1 MSRFHFRLEA
11 SRTLAEQIF
20 EKVQREFV
28 QELQLWRSM
37 VEAYENQQKIL
48 REALEGQRKISRD
61 RPQELGIWQIYIS
74 EQQRRLHQCNANL
87 KKQELVIEKVRQ
99 NLLEAH
105 RELEKLE
112 RLKEKQTRA
121 FQLAELQKEQKSL
134 DETGQVIHWHKHL
147 SHIT

>member
-11 SRTLAEQIF
+11 SRTLAEQTF
-20 EKVQREFV
+20 EKVQREFA
-28 QELQLWRSM
+28 QELRLWRSM
-37 VEAYENQQKIL
+37 VEAYENQKKIL
-48 REALEGQRKISRD
+48 REALEGQRKISRE

-74 EQQRRLHQCNANL
+74 EQQRRLRRCNADL
-87 KKQELVIEKVRQ
+87 KKQELVIVKVRQ

-121 FQLAELQKEQKSL
+121 YQLAELQKEQRNL
-134 DETGQVIHWHKHL
+134 DETGQVLHWRKQL